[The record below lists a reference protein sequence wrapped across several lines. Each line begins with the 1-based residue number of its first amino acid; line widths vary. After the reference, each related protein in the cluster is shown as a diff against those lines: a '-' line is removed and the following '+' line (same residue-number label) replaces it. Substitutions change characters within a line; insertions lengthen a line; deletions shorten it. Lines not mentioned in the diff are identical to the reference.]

1 MQHELISWGW
11 NPFFENQI
19 TPEDAHLTFARV
31 IETQR
36 GKVKLAG
43 PFGERWGVPSGKL
56 RFDALT
62 PADLPAA
69 GDWAA
74 IQLPS
79 DGDAVI
85 ERLLARRGAL
95 SRRAAGTRAEE
106 QPVAVN
112 VDAGFVVASLNRD
125 LNPRRIE
132 RYLTLVFA
140 GGVKPVILLS
150 KADLVAPEDRET
162 AIAEISAAA
171 PGVAIHIVSAATGE
185 GLDALRAELAPGIT
199 AVLLGSSGAG
209 KSTLVNALAGAAVQ
223 LTQAIRHGDDKGR
236 HTTTARTLIPLP
248 SGALLIDTPGLR
260 ELQLWDSAEGVAQTF
275 DEIARLAANCRFR
288 DCRHANEPG
297 CAVRCALEKGEL
309 EEARL
314 ASYHKLGRETAFEQR
329 RTDKAAASAAKKKW
343 AKAGR
348 AGSERLALKRGGW

>member
-1 MQHELISWGW
+1 MQHELLSWGW

-19 TPEDAHLTFARV
+19 TPDDAPLSFARV

-43 PFGERWGVPSGKL
+43 PFGERWGVPSGRL

-74 IQLPS
+74 IQLPP

-95 SRRAAGTRAEE
+95 SRRAAGPRPDE

-112 VDAGFVVASLNRD
+112 VDVAFVVVSLNRD

-132 RYLTLVFA
+132 RYLALIHA
-140 GGVKPVILLS
+140 GGVIPRLVLS
-150 KADLVAPEDRET
+150 KADLAGAAQRD
-162 AIAEISAAA
+162 AALAEISAAA
-171 PGVAIHIVSAATGE
+171 PGVAVHLVSATSGE
-185 GLDALRAELAPGIT
+185 GLDALHAELAPGVT

-223 LTQAIRHGDDKGR
+223 LTQAIRGGDDKGR

-248 SGALLIDTPGLR
+248 AGALLIDTPGVR
-260 ELQLWDSAEGVAQTF
+260 ELQLWDSAAGVAETF
-275 DEIARLAANCRFR
+275 GEIAQLAAGCRFR
-288 DCRHANEPG
+288 DCRHEREPG
-297 CAVRCALEKGEL
+297 CAVRGAVERGEL
-309 EEARL
+309 EETRL

-343 AKAGR
+343 AKLGR
-348 AGSERLALKRGGW
+348 DGSARSEFKRGGW

>member
-1 MQHELISWGW
+1 MQHELNSWGW

-19 TPEDAHLTFARV
+19 TPDDAPLTFARV

-43 PFGERWGVPSGKL
+43 PFGERWGAPSGKL
-56 RFDALT
+56 RFDALS

-69 GDWAA
+69 GDWALV
-74 IQLPS
+74 QLPA

-95 SRRAAGTRAEE
+95 SRRAAGTCAEE

-112 VDAGFVVASLNRD
+112 VDVGFVVASLNRD

-132 RYLTLVFA
+132 RYLSLVHA
-140 GGVKPVILLS
+140 GGVQPVILLS
-150 KADLVAPEDRET
+150 KSDLAAKEDREM
-162 AIAEISAAA
+162 AMAEISEAA
-171 PGVAIHIVSAATGE
+171 PGVAVHIVSAATGE
-185 GLDALRAELAPGIT
+185 GLDGLRAELAPGIT

-209 KSTLVNALAGAAVQ
+209 KSTLVNALAGEAVRF
-223 LTQAIRHGDDKGR
+223 TQSIRHGDDKGR

-260 ELQLWDSAEGVAQTF
+260 ELQLWDSASGVAETF
-275 DEIARLAANCRFR
+275 GEIAELAAACRFR
-288 DCRHANEPG
+288 DCRHQGEPG
-297 CAVRCALEKGEL
+297 CNVLGAIERGDLR
-309 EEARL
+309 EERL
-314 ASYHKLGRETAFEQR
+314 ASYHKLGRETAFELR

-343 AKAGR
+343 AKLGR
-348 AGSERLALKRGGW
+348 AGSERLAFKRGGF